1 MNKVKFELDT
11 VERVEFLQEDFGG
24 ENERVEKTTKTKG

>member
-24 ENERVEKTTKTKG
+24 EDREVSSKRDS